1 MHIAW
6 VTVSGWS
13 RPTHQKTIQSQR
25 FFSSTLSFLSSTLR
39 KVQQEW
45 DAAHLAR
52 GCRAN
57 QTRDLASS
65 PSKNNTKSLFF
76 FFSSTLTF
84 FSSTLRHALQEW
96 DVARIAR
103 GRLAN
108 PKRDLASYL
117 TKTNKIYVCPANID
131 FLLVYA
137 AKCERGVGRGAH
149 RGRTHGQP
157 LAGRPVLPVKNN
169 TASTCL
175 QKSWTLSS
183 STPRNA

>member
-13 RPTHQKTIQSQR
+13 RPTHQKNNTK
-25 FFSSTLSFLSSTLR
+25 STLFLLNI
-39 KVQQEW
+39 VFLVV
-45 DAAHLAR
+45 DAAKSVAGMGRGAPRAR
-52 GCRAN
+52 MSGQPDAGPRV
-57 QTRDLASS
+57 L
-65 PSKNNTKSLFF
+65 PVKNNTKSLF

-84 FSSTLRHALQEW
+84 FSSTLRNALQEW

-117 TKTNKIYVCPANID
+117 TKTNKIYVCLANID

-149 RGRTHGQP
+149 RGRTPGQP

-169 TASTCL
+169 TASACL

>member
-6 VTVSGWS
+6 VTLSGWS

-25 FFSSTLSFLSSTLR
+25 FSPQHCLSCRRRCEKCSRNGTRRTSRADVGPTR
-39 KVQQEW
+39 
-45 DAAHLAR
+45 R
-52 GCRAN
+52 GTSRP
-57 QTRDLASS
+57 TRQKTIQSHC
-65 PSKNNTKSLFF
+65 F
-76 FFSSTLTF
+76 FFSSTLAF
-84 FSSTLRHALQEW
+84 FSSTLRNALQEW

-149 RGRTHGQP
+149 RGRTPGQP